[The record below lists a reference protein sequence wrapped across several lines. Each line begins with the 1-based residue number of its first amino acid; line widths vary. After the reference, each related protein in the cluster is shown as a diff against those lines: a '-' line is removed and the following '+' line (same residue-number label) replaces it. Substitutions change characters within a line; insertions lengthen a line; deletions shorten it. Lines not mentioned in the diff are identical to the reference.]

1 MAGLV
6 CGARSHRLTVLGGTV
21 SGNSACVIVIL
32 AVRREFPSGGS
43 AMFRDAGPPC
53 RLCPM
58 PLAVPTRY
66 VVDGVAGNQAPAP
79 SGGS

>member
-1 MAGLV
+1 
-6 CGARSHRLTVLGGTV
+6 
-21 SGNSACVIVIL
+21 
-32 AVRREFPSGGS
+32 
-43 AMFRDAGPPC
+43 MFRDAGPPC

-79 SGGS
+79 NGGSWVTASARAGPSRAPTIHSRMMASRA